1 MLIKNKTNSF
11 SHTVHVLFRR
21 EDIVEEKNLKNTVVV
36 VLDILFATTTIVSA
50 IANGARLVIPVRG
63 EKSAREVASQYTR
76 ESPVLAGELY
86 AETISGFASPTPLAL
101 GETGLKN
108 KVLIYSTTN
117 GTVALNQA
125 SESNTVYVG
134 SLINAKAV
142 VEKICSFDKNKSI
155 LVLCSGSMG
164 LPNLE
169 DAYGAGYFVDL
180 LMKHRSGDIK
190 TYSDAALAAQRIF
203 LSGQP
208 EETLF
213 LSRVGRL
220 MVERGK
226 EREVKYAANLSK
238 LDIAP
243 ELENNQVVVK

>member
-1 MLIKNKTNSF
+1 
-11 SHTVHVLFRR
+11 
-21 EDIVEEKNLKNTVVV
+21 
-36 VLDILFATTTIVSA
+36 
-50 IANGARLVIPVRG
+50 
-63 EKSAREVASQYTR
+63 
-76 ESPVLAGELY
+76 
-86 AETISGFASPTPLAL
+86 
-101 GETGLKN
+101 
-108 KVLIYSTTN
+108 
-117 GTVALNQA
+117 
-125 SESNTVYVG
+125 
-134 SLINAKAV
+134 
-142 VEKICSFDKNKSI
+142 
-155 LVLCSGSMG
+155 MG